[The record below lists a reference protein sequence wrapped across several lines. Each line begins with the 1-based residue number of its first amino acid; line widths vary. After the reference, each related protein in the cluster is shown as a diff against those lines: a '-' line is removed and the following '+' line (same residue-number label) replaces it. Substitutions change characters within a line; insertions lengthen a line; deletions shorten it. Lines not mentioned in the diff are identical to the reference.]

1 MDGMPSVFSEHPRH
15 CIAAPLKESQSLTAN
30 DSALRRMQDRRRMHP
45 PTRQNIVGKG
55 LPHVHIDR
63 QENRRET
70 YDCG

>member
-1 MDGMPSVFSEHPRH
+1 M
-15 CIAAPLKESQSLTAN
+15 AN
-30 DSALRRMQDRRRMHP
+30 DSGLRRMQDRRRMHP